1 MNTRIKELLEEIR
14 QREEQLAEVLKHQ
27 EAALSYRLD
36 GTKVEFEKS
45 VKQAHMRLKTGILRW
60 FWDSELRNV
69 ASAPVIYLMIVP
81 FVILDAMV
89 SFYQWVCFPLYRIR
103 RVRRGT
109 YIVIDRHRLSYMNTV
124 EKLNCVYCGYISG
137 LLAYCREIVA
147 RTEQYWCPIKHARKI
162 LDSHKSYARFSD
174 FGDAETH
181 EQNRQEMRIA
191 IRDISDEDGSNPSS

>member
-1 MNTRIKELLEEIR
+1 MTYGAFANGRWFAAVREIRVLRIYIRRIHLKQRSIFLPTNLRFPGTAYLTQPCFNTYDIGHFAVEPEYPVSNIVDALEVPMNTRIKELLEEIR

-89 SFYQWVCFPLYRIR
+89 SFTNGCVFPCIASAEQT
-103 RVRRGT
+103 GNA
-109 YIVIDRHRLSYMNTV
+109 HRYS
-124 EKLNCVYCGYISG
+124 
-137 LLAYCREIVA
+137 
-147 RTEQYWCPIKHARKI
+147 
-162 LDSHKSYARFSD
+162 
-174 FGDAETH
+174 
-181 EQNRQEMRIA
+181 
-191 IRDISDEDGSNPSS
+191 